1 MSVQMSKIMITT
13 FEPYKE
19 RPIRFLELWP
29 HAGWRLK
36 VYGIASGRRTPRPG
50 LIEAAKVVAK
60 ERLARIPESM
70 RHYSV
75 GFLGVHDG
83 RTANFVF
90 VGWWAD
96 ENELH
101 YHVYVSP
108 TDDPAR
114 FTYTTWTGLVACV
127 WDLRVMA
134 FERQAWLDTVLK
146 PSRGPDFDAYLQQR
160 LEEDV

>member
-1 MSVQMSKIMITT
+1 MITT
-13 FEPYKE
+13 FESYEE
-19 RPIRFLELWP
+19 RSIRFLELWQ

-36 VYGIASGRRTPRPG
+36 VYGIACGGRTPRLE

-60 ERLARIPESM
+60 ERLASVPESR

-75 GFLGVHDG
+75 GFLGIHDG

-90 VGWWAD
+90 VDWWAD

-101 YHVYVSP
+101 HHVYISP
-108 TDDPAR
+108 TDEPAR
-114 FTYTTWTGLVACV
+114 FTYASPTGLVACV

-134 FERQAWLDTVLK
+134 FERQAWLETVLK

-160 LEEDV
+160 LAEEV

>member
-1 MSVQMSKIMITT
+1 MITT
-13 FEPYKE
+13 FEPYTE
-19 RPIRFLELWP
+19 RPIRFLELCQ

-36 VYGIASGRRTPRPG
+36 VYGIASGRQRPRPE
-50 LIEAAKVVAK
+50 LIEAARVVAK
-60 ERLARIPESM
+60 ERMASVAESM

-75 GFLGVHDG
+75 GFLGIHDG

-90 VGWWAD
+90 VDWWAD

-101 YHVYVSP
+101 HHVYVSP
-108 TDDPAR
+108 TDDPTR
-114 FTYTTWTGLVACV
+114 FTYTTPTGLVACV

-134 FERQAWLDTVLK
+134 FERQAWLETVLK
-146 PSRGPDFDAYLQQR
+146 PSGGPDFDAYLQRR